1 MQDERTPLFVRL
13 PAEHAARLDRAAARV
28 PAAKKDLI
36 AGLVDRYVDPESAA
50 GLAALRDLATP
61 RRVAQPD
68 LASPRRVVVD
78 LGEKGPVVGHAAFR
92 ATEPPA
98 VLDAEQAAELLSVPA
113 ADLIELAERGE
124 LPGRRIGAAWR
135 FSRQA
140 LLDWLAGDPSR

>member
-13 PAEHAARLDRAAARV
+13 PSEHAARLDRAAARV

-36 AGLVDRYVDPESAA
+36 AGLVDRYVDPESAE

-61 RRVAQPD
+61 RRV
-68 LASPRRVVVD
+68 VVD
-78 LGEKGPVVGHAAFR
+78 LGEKAPVVGHAAFR
-92 ATEPPA
+92 ATEPPV

-140 LLDWLAGDPSR
+140 LLDWLAGS